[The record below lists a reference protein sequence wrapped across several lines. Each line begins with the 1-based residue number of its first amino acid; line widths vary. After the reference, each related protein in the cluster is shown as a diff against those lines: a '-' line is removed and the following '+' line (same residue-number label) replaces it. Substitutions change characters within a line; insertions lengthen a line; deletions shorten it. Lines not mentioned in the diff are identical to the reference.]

1 MTQALFSKLSNDQN
15 LEKLLK
21 ITVETIR
28 KTLKCDRVIIYNA
41 RELPK
46 ATVLAESV
54 VAEYSSITGQ
64 TIKDPF
70 LVGEYLEMY
79 CYGQTVIIDNID
91 TADQYPSDLEDLKKL
106 GIKSLAIAPILNRN
120 QLLALLVVHQCSK
133 FQHWQPETVDFLTKK
148 ASQMEFA
155 ISNIV
160 NAEKL
165 NAEKLN
171 AEKLNDSNGTKQT
184 TEIYQHQNSP
194 AIKPTE
200 ANNQYEYLQ
209 PRQQKAIIQ
218 QDINLLFMN
227 VHKKIASE
235 EGQENIL
242 NTTVEEI
249 RNLLNCDRVLIY
261 SLNPDNYGVVV
272 AESVAP
278 AWTKTLGRTIDD
290 PCFANRYLEKYRHGR
305 VHAWDNIE
313 YENTTPCYLEQLQSL
328 GAIAG
333 LVVPIV
339 NEGQIFGLLIA
350 HQCSDT
356 RHWQERE
363 IDWMREI
370 AHQVAIML
378 EYNQIFVDHNPEKQ
392 QLADTQLP
400 LQQQME
406 EESMW
411 TEYFTDAIQ
420 QIRQSLKTEDI
431 LKTSVREV
439 RRILTCDRVVIYS
452 LNQANYGIISA
463 ESVASGW
470 TKALGRIIKDP
481 CFEAK
486 YLEQYRNGRVRAWS
500 NIYEAGMSNCYV
512 EQLEQLEVK
521 ANLVTP
527 IINEGKLFGLLVA
540 HQCSDPRQWQQSE
553 ILWVNQI
560 ATQVGFALD
569 NAQLLADAQQL
580 RQQIEEE
587 SMWRE
592 CFTDAM
598 QQIRQSLK
606 TKDILKTSVREVR
619 RILTCDRVVIY
630 SLNQA
635 NYGIISAE
643 SVASGWTKALGRI
656 IKDPCFE
663 AKYLEQ
669 YRNGRVRAWSNIYEA
684 GMSNCYVEQLEQLE
698 VKANLVTPIINEGKL
713 FGLLVAHQCSDPRQ
727 WQQSE
732 ILWVSQIATQ
742 VGFALDNA
750 QLLEQLEE
758 YINGTHEILDRAIN
772 NISNIQRTVQNIA
785 VEFDS
790 SSHFCQQF
798 SETINTI
805 VNLSKQIAQQSMSII
820 RIVNL
825 GQIEERNQNSIIDV
839 SDTIFSLIQQLFEVT
854 ARFEFLFT
862 DIKTGVTEKTTALK
876 SKTQQLSSGIAEF
889 QVAHQ
894 NLDRVVALNNKMS
907 TLIENMSNSGENQT
921 QSSTIAKDS
930 IQELANIAKRI
941 SEQSIAITQSF
952 SQLIVLVQK
961 L

>member
-553 ILWVNQI
+553 ILWV
-560 ATQVGFALD
+560 
-569 NAQLLADAQQL
+569 
-580 RQQIEEE
+580 
-587 SMWRE
+587 
-592 CFTDAM
+592 
-598 QQIRQSLK
+598 
-606 TKDILKTSVREVR
+606 
-619 RILTCDRVVIY
+619 
-630 SLNQA
+630 
-635 NYGIISAE
+635 
-643 SVASGWTKALGRI
+643 
-656 IKDPCFE
+656 
-663 AKYLEQ
+663 
-669 YRNGRVRAWSNIYEA
+669 
-684 GMSNCYVEQLEQLE
+684 
-698 VKANLVTPIINEGKL
+698 
-713 FGLLVAHQCSDPRQ
+713 
-727 WQQSE
+727 
-732 ILWVSQIATQ
+732 SQIATQ

-894 NLDRVVALNNKMS
+894 NLDQVVALNNKMS
-907 TLIENMSNSGENQT
+907 TLIENISHSGENQT